1 LQKRPYFVREAQF
14 AGYDLM
20 LRFDRMNMNEQ
31 VITRFYSAFQKWD
44 YETMQ
49 DCYDDKVIFYDPVFE
64 DLVDDEVRL
73 MWEILCKRATDLS
86 IEFSNVQADEEYGTC
101 SWTATYTFTRTKRR
115 VTNRIKAHMRFRNG
129 RIIEHSDQFK
139 LSTWCRQAFGFTGW
153 LLGGT
158 AWFQNRVRKLAQQN
172 LYDYIVSKQNEK

>member
-1 LQKRPYFVREAQF
+1 SFLLVKLIRCLNIKNGAPFIIRQFVSNTTRKKPKELQKRPYFVREAQF

-31 VITRFYSAFQKWD
+31 VITRFYSAFQKRD

-86 IEFSNVQADEEYGTC
+86 IEFS
-101 SWTATYTFTRTKRR
+101 
-115 VTNRIKAHMRFRNG
+115 
-129 RIIEHSDQFK
+129 
-139 LSTWCRQAFGFTGW
+139 
-153 LLGGT
+153 
-158 AWFQNRVRKLAQQN
+158 
-172 LYDYIVSKQNEK
+172 